1 MTIEIVKIVY
11 STFRSWGFYVAN
23 DFSKSL
29 NKLTT
34 NIISNLYKIFRTSCF
49 ISCTGT
55 EPGSSVCSQNISQPW
70 YLCLAWSYIIIIW
83 HFKLFV
89 FANDFIYIF
98 FFSVTDNKF
107 LDSTFVDKTTGEESS
122 SGTLFAVSL
131 YSSMQCSTFL
141 YTLCNNEPA
150 AVSNS
155 LLKMFRAL
163 RSPHPDYCRRSC
175 GSPGSLYRSS
185 SRWVLTAVWTRRS
198 EMWNNSCLFRQLI
211 NELLW

>member
-1 MTIEIVKIVY
+1 MFVHE
-11 STFRSWGFYVAN
+11 TFRNPDIYFWLDRILLLFDILNFLY
-23 DFSKSL
+23 SL
-29 NKLTT
+29 T
-34 NIISNLYKIFRTSCF
+34 ISFT
-49 ISCTGT
+49 
-55 EPGSSVCSQNISQPW
+55 
-70 YLCLAWSYIIIIW
+70 
-83 HFKLFV
+83 
-89 FANDFIYIF
+89 F

-122 SGTLFAVSL
+122 SGTLVAVSL

-163 RSPHPDYCRRSC
+163 RSPHPDYRRRSC

-185 SRWVLTAVWTRRS
+185 SR
-198 EMWNNSCLFRQLI
+198 
-211 NELLW
+211 